1 MHIFL
6 NIWAIFGP
14 LIGILIGSWL
24 TTRNQRKQWIMD
36 NKRDEYRELL
46 TTIAD
51 TGSNLLVLY
60 GAKPGFTIGP
70 GTQMT
75 GEVLRKSV
83 DTIYN
88 RLFVSGQIA
97 RLDILTRWK
106 NAISALQDTRDVNAF
121 GESMDGIMNDIRK
134 AAVEDF
140 S

>member
-14 LIGILIGSWL
+14 LVGIVIGSWL
-24 TTRNQRKQWIMD
+24 TTRNQRKHWILD

-51 TGSNLLVLY
+51 TGSNLLIFY

-75 GEVLRKSV
+75 GEALRKSV

-88 RLFVSGQIA
+88 RLFIAGQVG

-106 NAISALQDTRDVNAF
+106 EGISALQSSRDVNAF
-121 GESMDGIMNDIRK
+121 AKAMDGIMNDIRT
-134 AAVEDF
+134 AAIEEF